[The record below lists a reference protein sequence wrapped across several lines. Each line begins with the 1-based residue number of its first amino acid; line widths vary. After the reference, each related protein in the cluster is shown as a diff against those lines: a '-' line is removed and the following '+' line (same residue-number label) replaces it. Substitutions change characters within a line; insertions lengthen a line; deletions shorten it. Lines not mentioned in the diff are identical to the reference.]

1 MDLFDQNQICN
12 HSDGEGRYAYR
23 MQPSMG
29 VFAIQQLLSSLSVVL
44 GFEIEN
50 KVAPKP
56 MELVNSD
63 PDQLEKWSKL
73 AEETLGEDIQKL
85 FTSTLIHEWKKSWR
99 SKLGLKEELENDQSE
114 IIDPLLSVLEDLDF
128 SSSIRR
134 LSGFA
139 GKVLE
144 KKVGV
149 DELVKAFSE
158 NWYDEKSLPE
168 FVRSLKRDS
177 VVSWLKVY
185 AGRLEKEGGDSEIVK
200 KEMDQVSPTQ

>member
-1 MDLFDQNQICN
+1 
-12 HSDGEGRYAYR
+12 
-23 MQPSMG
+23 MG